1 MPGPTDDY
9 FTYKR
14 WFDQHYDA
22 LVFPADCSEPGPP
35 PFQYTNQQTWTLQW
49 FLVLSNEPKVYIR
62 IFEHYAKRA
71 RLLMSQ
77 RIHFSYHFGPV
88 AAVDG
93 QGIPQYQST
102 DPVFVRIDNIS
113 RPPHLHPEEDP
124 TRHIPQENIKGLI
137 LADLD
142 FFDFVDASFRKR
154 TNGTTMSH
162 ELGYRVA

>member
-22 LVFPADCSEPGPP
+22 LVLPADCSEPEAPP
-35 PFQYTNQQTWTLQW
+35 IEYTNQQSWTVQW
-49 FLVLSNEPKVYIR
+49 FLILSDEPKVYIR
-62 IFEHYAKRA
+62 IFEHFAKRS

-88 AAVDG
+88 ARVDG
-93 QGIPQYQST
+93 QDVPLYQPA
-102 DPVFVRIDNIS
+102 DPVFVRIDNING
-113 RPPHLHPEEDP
+113 PPHLHPEGDP

-137 LADLD
+137 LVDLD
-142 FFDFVDASFRKR
+142 LFDFVEASFRKR
-154 TNGTTMSH
+154 KNGTPMSR